1 MALAD
6 LKQDLASHRER
17 LSKLKL
23 DGMAP
28 EKFAA
33 VMKME
38 LVENVFPLFE
48 ALVESIE
55 DEVLV
60 QVDELGQAVDELI
73 DQSEDVLHPETAA
86 QILGVLEVGNLIA
99 KELESA
105 LARLKELEADDE
117 LERKR
122 ATDLIIAYRQAHP
135 IIEGMIGQ
143 ITLDPSEDQP
153 SNGVSGAGVPDDGGD
168 EDQDDDEDD
177 DQESDRG

>member
-6 LKQDLASHRER
+6 LKADLASHRER

-55 DEVLV
+55 DEVMV

-86 QILGVLEVGNLIA
+86 QFLGVLEVGRLLA
-99 KELESA
+99 KELEDA
-105 LARLKELEADDE
+105 LGRLRELEADDE
-117 LERKR
+117 VSRKR
-122 ATDLIIAYRQAHP
+122 GMDLILAYRQAHP
-135 IIEGMIGQ
+135 LVEGMINQ
-143 ITLDPSEDQP
+143 ITLDPAEHQA
-153 SNGVSGAGVPDDGGD
+153 SNGVGDLPD
-168 EDQDDDEDD
+168 EDEDD
-177 DQESDRG
+177 GEDDQGERP